1 MTLTAPQGPALSNRS
16 GLRTATLCALYLAQG
31 VPYGFVLVTLVA
43 HLASQ
48 GLETAAVAEIMAFTT
63 LPWVL
68 KFLWGP
74 VIDRF
79 TWPSLG
85 RRRPW
90 IILAEAMMALTLLA
104 MLAIDDLAENVH
116 LLAWM
121 VFLHNCFNALQD
133 VAVDALAVDLLD
145 DEERGKVN
153 GYMWAAK
160 WVGLGIGGAGTGFV
174 LAAVGLKGTLVLQV
188 VLLLLI
194 MLFPLLIRERPGERL
209 FPWSPGGG
217 TEEVQAEETQS
228 TSGLVRDLGRAFSLR
243 STRIGALLMVLV
255 QTAAGVAGV
264 VAPGLFV
271 QELGWTTEEYSAVAG
286 GYGVLLAIGG
296 ALLGGFLLAH
306 FGRLQIMAVAIA
318 MASLI
323 LIGFGLLS
331 EQWDN
336 RTIGTIY
343 LVALP
348 TCTSLLQVV
357 IFAVCMDISWPRVA
371 ASQFTAYMAMLNL
384 STVMG
389 NWLAPGLSDALAT
402 DTLFIIIGSA
412 NLCLILLLPLI
423 DLSQTRRVLGEEEGD
438 AEVADATPTQE
449 ERPSA
454 S

>member
-1 MTLTAPQGPALSNRS
+1 VTTTHRSPRALSSHS
-16 GLRTATLCALYLAQG
+16 GLRTTTLCALYLAQG
-31 VPYGFVLVTLVA
+31 IPYGFVLVTLVA

-48 GLETAAVAEIMAFTT
+48 GMETAEVAEIMAFTT

-90 IILAEAMMALTLLA
+90 IIFSEAMMALTLLA
-104 MLAIDDLAENVH
+104 MIFLDDLTASVH
-116 LLAWM
+116 VLAWM

-133 VAVDALAVDLLD
+133 VAVDALAVDLLTD
-145 DEERGKVN
+145 DERGKVN

-160 WVGLGIGGAGTGFV
+160 WVGLGIGGAGTGMV
-174 LAAVGLKGTLVLQV
+174 LASMGLRGTLVLQV
-188 VLLLLI
+188 IVLLLI
-194 MLFPLLIRERPGERL
+194 MLFPLLIRERPNERL
-209 FPWSPGGG
+209 FPWSKGDATVPSPNAVTRG
-217 TEEVQAEETQS
+217 TAK
-228 TSGLVRDLGRAFSLR
+228 LLADLARAFSLR

-255 QTAAGVAGV
+255 QTAVGIAGV

-286 GYGVLLAIGG
+286 GYGVVLAIGG

-306 FGRLQIMAVAIA
+306 FGRMKIMAVAIGLS
-318 MASLI
+318 SLV
-323 LIGFGLLS
+323 LVGFGLLS

-336 RTIGTIY
+336 RTIGTVY

-389 NWLAPGLSDALAT
+389 NWLAPGLTDAFSN
-402 DTLFIIIGSA
+402 DTIFILIGSA
-412 NLCLILLLPLI
+412 NLVLILLLPLI
-423 DLSQTRRVLGEEEGD
+423 DLGQTRRVLGGEEEPMGTTS
-438 AEVADATPTQE
+438 AQSIE
-449 ERPSA
+449 ESA
-454 S
+454 IAP

>member
-1 MTLTAPQGPALSNRS
+1 M
-16 GLRTATLCALYLAQG
+16 TLCALYLAQG

-48 GLETAAVAEIMAFTT
+48 GMETAAVAEIMAFTT
-63 LPWVL
+63 LPWVF
-68 KFLWGP
+68 KFVWGP

-79 TWPSLG
+79 NWPSLG

-90 IILAEAMMALTLLA
+90 IIASEAMMALTLLV
-104 MLAIDDLAENVH
+104 MIFLDDLTESVH

-133 VAVDALAVDLLD
+133 VAVDALAVDLLG

-160 WVGLGIGGAGTGFV
+160 WVGLGIGGAGTGMI
-174 LAAVGLKGTLVLQV
+174 LAAVGLKGTLILQV
-188 VLLLLI
+188 ALLLLI
-194 MLFPLLIRERPGERL
+194 MLFPLLIRERPDERL
-209 FPWSPGGG
+209 FPWSPQASKTLELA
-217 TEEVQAEETQS
+217 TEVPS
-228 TSGLVRDLGRAFSLR
+228 TAGLVRDLLRAFSLR
-243 STRIGALLMVLV
+243 STRVGALLMVLV
-255 QTAAGVAGV
+255 QTAAGIAGV
-264 VAPGLFV
+264 IAPGLFV

-306 FGRLQIMAVAIA
+306 FGRLRIMAVAIVLG
-318 MASLI
+318 SLI
-323 LIGFGLLS
+323 LMGFGLLS

-336 RTIGTIY
+336 RTIGTVY
-343 LVALP
+343 LIALP

-389 NWLAPGLSDALAT
+389 NWLAPGLSEALST
-402 DTLFIIIGSA
+402 DTLFIVIGAA
-412 NLCLILLLPLI
+412 NLSLLALLPLI
-423 DLSQTRRVLGEEEGD
+423 DLGQTRRVLGGD
-438 AEVADATPTQE
+438 EDPAAQRAAVTHPQETNDA
-449 ERPSA
+449 S
-454 S
+454 

>member
-1 MTLTAPQGPALSNRS
+1 MTTTHRSPRALSNHS

-43 HLASQ
+43 HLSSE
-48 GLETAAVAEIMAFTT
+48 GLETADVAEIMAFTT

-79 TWPSLG
+79 IWPTLG

-90 IILAEAMMALTLLA
+90 IIVSEAMMALTLLA
-104 MLAIDDLAENVH
+104 MIFLDDLTASVH
-116 LLAWM
+116 VLAWM
-121 VFLHNCFNALQD
+121 VFLHNCFNSLQD
-133 VAVDALAVDLLD
+133 VAVDALAVDLLT

-160 WVGLGIGGAGTGFV
+160 WVGLGIGGAGTGMV
-174 LAAVGLKGTLVLQV
+174 LASVGLRGTLFLQV
-188 VLLLLI
+188 ILLLLI
-194 MLFPLLIRERPGERL
+194 MLFPLLIRERPHERL
-209 FPWSPGGG
+209 FPWSRGESTQTPQQSATRG
-217 TEEVQAEETQS
+217 TAALIAD
-228 TSGLVRDLGRAFSLR
+228 LVRAFSLR

-264 VAPGLFV
+264 IGPVLFV

-286 GYGVLLAIGG
+286 GYGVVLAIGG
-296 ALLGGFLLAH
+296 ALLGGFLLAR
-306 FGRLQIMAVAIA
+306 FGRLEIMAVAIGLS
-318 MASLI
+318 SLI
-323 LIGFGLLS
+323 LVGFGLLS

-336 RTIGTIY
+336 RTIGIVY

-389 NWLAPGLSDALAT
+389 NWLAPGLSEALET
-402 DTLFIIIGSA
+402 DTLFILIGSA
-412 NLCLILLLPLI
+412 NLMLILVLPLI
-423 DLSQTRRVLGEEEGD
+423 DLGQTRRVLGEENSDSGSPEG
-438 AEVADATPTQE
+438 ATSIE
-449 ERPSA
+449 ESA
-454 S
+454 IAP